1 MLYYFPYIHTLA
13 LKIPAQL
20 IKPVEFLS
28 NELNKND
35 NYQTVRIKF
44 FIIWI
49 KPRPSSPIHSL
60 SSSLTLLRTPHNY
73 SLYSSQL
80 YINHDAQHLMCQGH
94 LTTDWNLLYCSETWF
109 YELLLAHV
117 PVYLGEKGANSLLGN
132 EQLNQL
138 LHQKTSH
145 ASLSHASILINTPS
159 QFFFSWYR
167 PINFAYP

>member
-1 MLYYFPYIHTLA
+1 MLYYFPYIHTFA

-94 LTTDWNLLYCSETWF
+94 LTTD
-109 YELLLAHV
+109 
-117 PVYLGEKGANSLLGN
+117 
-132 EQLNQL
+132 
-138 LHQKTSH
+138 
-145 ASLSHASILINTPS
+145 
-159 QFFFSWYR
+159 
-167 PINFAYP
+167 

>member
-60 SSSLTLLRTPHNY
+60 FIKFNVVKNT
-73 SLYSSQL
+73 SQL
-80 YINHDAQHLMCQGH
+80 FTILKS
-94 LTTDWNLLYCSETWF
+94 T
-109 YELLLAHV
+109 
-117 PVYLGEKGANSLLGN
+117 VYKS
-132 EQLNQL
+132 
-138 LHQKTSH
+138 
-145 ASLSHASILINTPS
+145 
-159 QFFFSWYR
+159 
-167 PINFAYP
+167 